1 MKENKDTYKKVRIH
15 KHTYAGQFGNVVV
28 DPISTLMEELLVHP
42 EIFTIE
48 ERKDMLECYRQVM
61 QISGQ
66 YEVLGYTLS
75 EQLLKVKDQMI
86 PTIKANCALL
96 ENTISKPRDFHENSL
111 VEVLRW
117 AIGNTPDVC
126 LKLSNIEED
135 DKGET
140 KVINL
145 IKFVEDYFKE
155 EQRITNLKGLP
166 SYDIAIYGR
175 EFSNICIQIDPE
187 GFKNSVLHNII
198 ENTHKHAFSHE
209 NKNYDTF
216 VSSETFMKKQR
227 SNTSII
233 QNKQVQIVFKKEN
246 NKANYIIMTI
256 GNNGKPYNG
265 DPNNVFDYGVGE
277 NTGIGLYSAK
287 DFLIKNRATIE
298 MISTPNEEFTVHFS
312 IKIPIY
318 EQ

>member
-1 MKENKDTYKKVRIH
+1 MSENKDIYKKVRIH
-15 KHTYAGQFGNVVV
+15 KHNYAGEFGNVVV
-28 DPISTLMEELLVHP
+28 DPISTLIEELLLHP

-48 ERKDMLECYRQVM
+48 ERKDILECYRQVM

-75 EQLLKVKDQMI
+75 EQLSKVKDKMI
-86 PTIKANCALL
+86 PTIKANCTLL
-96 ENTISKPRDFHENSL
+96 EKTISQPRHFQESSL
-111 VEVLRW
+111 IEILRW
-117 AIGNTPDVC
+117 AIGNTHDIC
-126 LKLSNIEED
+126 NRLSKIEED

-145 IKFVEDYFKE
+145 IKLVEEYFKE
-155 EQRITNLKGLP
+155 EQRIRNLKGLP

-175 EFSNICIQIDPE
+175 EFSNTCIQIDSE

-209 NKNYDTF
+209 NKNYDTVAYPENF
-216 VSSETFMKKQR
+216 IKKQS
-227 SNTSII
+227 SNASTI
-233 QNKQVQIVFKKEN
+233 QNKQVQIVFKKDN
-246 NKANYIIMTI
+246 NEANYIIMTI

-265 DPNNVFDYGVGE
+265 NPNNVFDYEVGE
-277 NTGIGLYSAK
+277 NTGMGLYSAK
-287 DFLIKNRATIE
+287 DFLTKNGATIKME
-298 MISTPNEEFTVHFS
+298 STPNEEFTVHFI